1 MLYIFRYFFTSRDG
15 FWDSWILAFLGVDWT
30 HRMLVGARLAD
41 DLLPPLLYT
50 VILDQNGLRPGW
62 PGLKPAP
69 AWESPCPPSV
79 FKYHPS
85 ILFDQSHCKNIH
97 LHNLYRCFSWNPRK
111 ICVTPC
117 LFNAHLNTS
126 LYDRPWKKSIY
137 FKNWHF
143 GRIKIGIG
151 RICAGSLLL
160 CIGVTLSSAK
170 VDFTLT
176 ISKPYS
182 KTYLSCCHW
191 KEISSV

>member
-85 ILFDQSHCKNIH
+85 ILFDQSHCQNIH
-97 LHNLYRCFSWNPRK
+97 LHNLYRCFKEFSWNPRK

-126 LYDRPWKKSIY
+126 LYDRPC
-137 FKNWHF
+137 KNQF
-143 GRIKIGIG
+143 
-151 RICAGSLLL
+151 
-160 CIGVTLSSAK
+160 
-170 VDFTLT
+170 
-176 ISKPYS
+176 ISKIDILGELKLELEGYAQA
-182 KTYLSCCHW
+182 LCLIC
-191 KEISSV
+191 VF